1 MGKHYLESLFNPT
14 SIAVIGASDKP
25 GSVGMKVFNNLLK
38 AGFAG
43 KLYPVNP
50 KHTEI
55 QGQRSYPSVKDIN
68 QSIDLAVI
76 TTPAKTVP
84 QIIADCGEKGVRAV
98 VIISAG
104 FSETGAEGKELEQ
117 SFLALAHQHRI
128 RIIGP
133 NCLGIMRPPIKLN
146 ATFDNNMAIS
156 GNIALV
162 SQSGA
167 ICAAI
172 LDWAIN
178 KKIGFSTMVSLG
190 NAADVDFGEILDF
203 LAIDT
208 KTKSILLYMEGV
220 HNARQFMSG
229 LRAASRMKPVIAI
242 KGGRFSQGSR
252 AAHSHT
258 GALVGDDDAFDAALR
273 RAGAVRVLTIEQLF
287 SAAEILSSNYR
298 AKGDRLA
305 IITNGGGAGV
315 MAADRASELNIPLP
329 PLSDKTLTQL
339 NAVLPSEWS
348 HQNPVDIIGD
358 APPERYHAAIDI
370 CAKDENIDGLLT
382 ILVPVA
388 VSNPI
393 KVAEEV
399 IADAKKSTKPI
410 IANWM
415 GGKHVKS
422 SWELFAENKI
432 PYFET
437 PEEAVEAF
445 SYLADYQRNQQLLL
459 QVPEPLSPQ
468 PKPDINGAKLVIES
482 ALSEHRNILTTIE
495 SKAIL
500 KAFSIPITQTIE
512 THSSNEALVAAESV
526 QFPVVMK
533 ISSPD
538 ITHKTDAGGVQLNI
552 ENAEAVRSTYNQLIE
567 NAKQYKPDA
576 KILGVT
582 VERMYQNP
590 NNRELM
596 IGVIRDKVFGPVI
609 TFGAGGTL
617 VEIIHDRAIA
627 LPPLNQ
633 LIAKRL
639 IERTRISKLLGAFR
653 NMPPVNLD
661 AIINILLRVSEM
673 ICELPY
679 IQEMDI
685 NPLIANDK
693 EAIAVDAR
701 IVVDVPLLSSVPYS
715 HMVICPYPSNLVSTL
730 QLSDGTNIT
739 IRPIRPEDAKIE
751 REFVRQLSPQTKYFR
766 FMEHLQELTPS
777 MLVRFTQIDYDR
789 EMALISTYMKNN
801 EEVNIGVARY
811 IINPDQET
819 CEFALV
825 VADEWHNKGIGTH
838 LLSALLEAAKR
849 HGVKNMMG
857 EILST
862 NAAMLELVKNS
873 GFTISNAEDTSTKVA
888 TKILS

>member
-1 MGKHYLESLFNPT
+1 MGTYYFDKLFNPT

-25 GSVGMKVFNNLLK
+25 NSVGLRVFKNLSNYS
-38 AGFAG
+38 G

-55 QGQRSYPSVKDIN
+55 QGQRAYASVNEIN
-68 QSIDLAVI
+68 QPIDLAVI
-76 TTPAKTVP
+76 TTPAQTVP
-84 QIIADCGEKGVRAV
+84 TILRQCGEKGIHAA

-104 FSETGAEGKELEQ
+104 FSEAGMEGKALEQ
-117 SFLALAHQHRI
+117 SFLEMAHQYNI

-133 NCLGIMRPPIKLN
+133 NCLGIMRPSIQLN
-146 ATFDNNMAIS
+146 ATFDNNMALA

-172 LDWAIN
+172 LDWAID
-178 KKIGFSTMVSLG
+178 KKIGFSSVVSLG
-190 NAADVDFGEILDF
+190 NAADVDFGEIVDF
-203 LAIDT
+203 LALDP
-208 KTKSILLYMEGV
+208 KTKSILLYIEGV
-220 HNARQFMSG
+220 HDARRFMSG
-229 LRAASRMKPVIAI
+229 LRAAGRMKPVIVI

-258 GALVGDDDAFDAALR
+258 GALVGDDDVFAAALG

-298 AKGDRLA
+298 SKGNRLA

-315 MAADRASELNIPLP
+315 MAADRASELQVNLAA
-329 PLSDKTLTQL
+329 LSDQTLTRL

-358 APPERYHAAIDI
+358 APPERYRAAIDI
-370 CAKDENIDGLLT
+370 CSQDDNIDGLLT

-388 VSNPI
+388 VSNPL

-399 IADAKKSTKPI
+399 IAEAKKIAKPLI
-410 IANWM
+410 TNWM
-415 GGKHVKS
+415 GEKHVRS
-422 SWELFAENKI
+422 AWELFSDNKI
-432 PYFET
+432 PNFKT

-445 SYLADYQRNQQLLL
+445 SYLAEYHHNQQLLM

-468 PKPDINGAKLVIES
+468 PTPDINAAKLIIES
-482 ALSEHRNILTTIE
+482 ALAEKRDTLSTME

-500 KAFSIPITQTIE
+500 QLFGIPTTKTIE
-512 THSSNEALVAAESV
+512 VHSANEAATVAASLS
-526 QFPVVMK
+526 FPIVMK
-533 ISSPD
+533 INSPD

-552 ENAEAVRSTYNQLIE
+552 ESAEIARETYDLLIK
-567 NAKQYKPDA
+567 NAKAYKPDA
-576 KILGVT
+576 VISGVT
-582 VERMYQNP
+582 LERMYLNP
-590 NNRELM
+590 NNRELL

-633 LIAKRL
+633 LIAKNL
-639 IERTRISKLLGAFR
+639 IEKTRTSKLLGAFR
-653 NMPPVNLD
+653 NMPPANLE
-661 AIINILLRVSEM
+661 AITNILLRVSEM
-673 ICELPY
+673 ICELPS

-685 NPLIANDK
+685 NPLIANNI

-701 IVVDVPLLSSVPYS
+701 IVVAPTVPSTTPYS
-715 HMVICPYPSNLVSTL
+715 HMAICPYPAQLVSTWKL
-730 QLSDGTNIT
+730 PNGMDIT
-739 IRPIRPEDAKIE
+739 IRPIRPEDAQIE
-751 REFVRQLSPQTKYFR
+751 RDFISHLSPQAKYFR

-789 EMALISTYMKNN
+789 EMALISTYQHDGA
-801 EEVNIGVARY
+801 EVNIGVARY
-811 IINPDQET
+811 IINPDRVS
-819 CEFALV
+819 CEFAIV
-825 VADEWHNKGIGTH
+825 VADEWQNKGLGTH
-838 LLSALLEAAKR
+838 LLSALMAAAKH
-849 HGVKNMMG
+849 HGVITMSG
-857 EILST
+857 EIMTT
-862 NAAMLELVKNS
+862 NAAMLELVKYL
-873 GFTISNAEDTSTKVA
+873 GFTIANSEDERIKIVTKVLA
-888 TKILS
+888 